1 MQSGERIL
9 RSGRPECQETWP
21 LPPNVKARCR
31 KSSENDYR
39 CEHDLPLEYVDV
51 AEPPDAAVVD
61 SGVALHGLRS
71 GVEFLLG
78 PAVVRK
84 EVGVSRRWQE
94 S

>member
-21 LPPNVKARCR
+21 LAPNVKARCR

-51 AEPPDAAVVD
+51 AEPPDATVVD